1 MLTGKHTVCDIYCK
15 VCTVIIGWSYIKAH
29 EEDQKYKEG
38 KFIIERAYITKKP
51 SGYSTTADHATA
63 STNGIISTTNAARI
77 GGRGLLGDDND
88 DDSDGSSNDIF

>member
-38 KFIIERAYITKKP
+38 KFIIERAYITKK
-51 SGYSTTADHATA
+51 SSA
-63 STNGIISTTNAARI
+63 
-77 GGRGLLGDDND
+77 L
-88 DDSDGSSNDIF
+88 SNDTSNSPGSDRPTANRISISNLDQNLSNSDDEYLEMESVD